1 MRTFLVVT
9 ILAALAA
16 LAAVVDLAAEPAE
29 PAKPAPQ
36 PIAVPSAPTAAQA
49 TAPAS
54 PEALKLPY
62 IYTKWKQFTVKDG
75 LPNDHIFAVKAD
87 GPRVW
92 VGTED
97 GLARIDKATGKV
109 TKVWREADGLPFKVI
124 TAIEVDRKTGDVWL
138 GLFGGG
144 LARLSGGRFDHW
156 NQMNSGLVNDV
167 VYGVAVERD
176 NVWAATTAG
185 ANRFNV
191 KTGEWTVFTEKNA
204 PMEEIWNYNVSHS
217 DGKIYLA
224 VWGSGVLVYD
234 LAREAAG
241 QNPWEE
247 YLDPDGEME
256 IDLYRDDGINHVIV
270 TGASAVDG
278 VLWVSSYFGGS
289 RYDGRHW
296 RGFAKQ
302 EGGLPSDF
310 LNNIKARSA
319 REAWFCSDKGLAV
332 LTDAPDDTWVVYTR
346 DPGRDTGRATVTKG
360 GKVVEVVDT
369 GLNVPQNFMINMDID
384 GNDVWVATAKGLAWG
399 IGEGYYPGV
408 KERPLQAFGPPPADA
423 AKDASAEPPAGNRHT
438 QGEVK

>member
-1 MRTFLVVT
+1 MRTFLLVT

-16 LAAVVDLAAEPAE
+16 LATLAATPATPALTGEPAA
-29 PAKPAPQ
+29 PAA
-36 PIAVPSAPTAAQA
+36 
-49 TAPAS
+49 APAS
-54 PEALKLPY
+54 PEPLKLPY

-109 TKVWREADGLPFKVI
+109 TRVWKEADGLPFKVV
-124 TAIEVDRKTGDVWL
+124 TAIEVDGKTGDVWL

-156 NQMNSGLVNDV
+156 HQMNSGLVNDV
-167 VYGVAVERD
+167 VYGVAVEHD
-176 NVWAATTAG
+176 NLWAATTAG

-204 PMEEIWNYNVSHS
+204 PMEEIWNYNVSYS
-217 DGKIYLA
+217 EGKIYLA

-256 IDLYRDDGINHVIV
+256 IDLFRDDGINHVIV
-270 TGASAVDG
+270 TGASAADG

-296 RGFAKQ
+296 RGFAMQ

-319 REAWFCSDKGLAV
+319 REAWFCSDKGLGV

-346 DPGRDTGRATVTKG
+346 DAGKDTGRATVTRG
-360 GKVVEVVDT
+360 GKVVEVVNT

-384 GNDVWVATAKGLAWG
+384 GNDVWIATAKGLAWG

-423 AKDASAEPPAGNRHT
+423 AKDASGEPTVQKQAAT
-438 QGEVK
+438 GEVK